1 MKKLLF
7 ILILTFTF
15 KSWVNADDISDF
27 QIEGISVGDSA
38 INYFSKEIID
48 KRKHK
53 GFVYPDKSF
62 YSITF
67 YDEDSFN
74 TYDAVQLHLKA
85 KDSNYTIYSIA
96 GRIFFDNK
104 YNDCVKK
111 MNNILPELK
120 TVFKE
125 ANFNDHGTIT
135 WTNTQNHKVKTKSYF
150 LTLRSGDEIA
160 LECYDQ
166 PVDANIIDGLNLAI
180 DSKEFV
186 DFLSN

>member
-1 MKKLLF
+1 MKRLF
-7 ILILTFTF
+7 LILILTLSFQSLI
-15 KSWVNADDISDF
+15 KADDIKDF
-27 QIEGISVGDSA
+27 QIEGMSIGDSA

-48 KRKHK
+48 KRKQE

-67 YDEDSFN
+67 YDENSFN

-120 TVFKE
+120 TVFKN
-125 ANFNDHGTIT
+125 ANLNDYGTIT
-135 WTNTQNHKVKTKSYF
+135 WNDTQNRKVKTKSYF

-166 PVDANIIDGLNLAI
+166 PIEANIIDGLNLAI

>member
-1 MKKLLF
+1 MKRLLL
-7 ILILTFTF
+7 ILILTLSFQSLTM
-15 KSWVNADDISDF
+15 ADDIRDF
-27 QIEGISVGDSA
+27 EIEGMSVGDSA

-48 KRKHK
+48 KRKQK
-53 GFVYPDKSF
+53 GFVYPNKSF

-120 TVFKE
+120 IVFNE
-125 ANFNDHGTIT
+125 ANFNDYGTIT
-135 WTNTQNHKVKTKSYF
+135 WNNTQNRKVKTKSYF
-150 LTLRSGDEIA
+150 FTLRSGDEIA

-166 PVDANIIDGLNLAI
+166 PIEANIIDGLNLAI

>member
-1 MKKLLF
+1 MKGLLL
-7 ILILTFTF
+7 IIILTFSFQTLT
-15 KSWVNADDISDF
+15 KADNIRDF
-27 QIEGISVGDSA
+27 QIEGMSVGDSA
-38 INYFSKEIID
+38 LNYFSKEIID

-62 YSITF
+62 FSISF
-67 YDEDSFN
+67 YNEDSFN

-135 WTNTQNHKVKTKSYF
+135 WNDAQNRKVKTKSYF

-166 PVDANIIDGLNLAI
+166 PIDANIIDGLNLAI

-186 DFLSN
+186 DFLNN